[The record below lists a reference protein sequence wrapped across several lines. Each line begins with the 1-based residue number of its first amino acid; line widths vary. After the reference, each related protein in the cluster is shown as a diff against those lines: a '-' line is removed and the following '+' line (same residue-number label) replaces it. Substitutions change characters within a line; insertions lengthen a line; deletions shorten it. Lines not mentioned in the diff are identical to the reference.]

1 MPPPPRPLLRLQTEG
16 RAGAAA
22 DAAHQ
27 LLLTESWQ
35 ATAAALAA
43 IDAVT
48 VANVQEVA
56 AAALASP
63 PSIAAFGSLE
73 QVPRYD
79 VLSGLFK

>member
-1 MPPPPRPLLRLQTEG
+1 MQTES

-27 LLLTESWQ
+27 LLLTGSWQ
-35 ATAAALAA
+35 AQAAALAA

-48 VANVQEVA
+48 VADVQSVA
-56 AAALASP
+56 AAALKSAP
-63 PSIAAFGSLE
+63 AIAAFGSLE

-79 VLSGLFK
+79 VLTGLFK